1 MNLTQRISTCISRAA
16 ISLVVLLVCSSADA
30 QKLFR
35 LEKDSIPIMRG
46 FQLSFD
52 LVGAGQMILS
62 DYGQWEA
69 ALRLNLHDQ
78 WYPVFELGYGK
89 AERLNDEVT
98 EISYTTEAPYFR
110 AGIDFNLLRKKHLGN
125 SLFAGIRYAYTSYK
139 VDVWHPDFKDPIW
152 GWNTSYDVREVPCS
166 QHWLE
171 FVVGLDAKVF
181 GPLHLG
187 WSARYR
193 QRLSHDDGTIGRTLY
208 VPGFGTSDNSN
219 IGGTFNFIIDI

>member
-1 MNLTQRISTCISRAA
+1 MILRPSISISISRAA
-16 ISLVVLLVCSSADA
+16 ISLVVLLACSSADA

-110 AGIDFNLLRKKHLGN
+110 AGIDFNLLRKKHLGMEYQ
-125 SLFAGIRYAYTSYK
+125 LRCA
-139 VDVWHPDFKDPIW
+139 
-152 GWNTSYDVREVPCS
+152 
-166 QHWLE
+166 
-171 FVVGLDAKVF
+171 
-181 GPLHLG
+181 
-187 WSARYR
+187 
-193 QRLSHDDGTIGRTLY
+193 
-208 VPGFGTSDNSN
+208 
-219 IGGTFNFIIDI
+219 

>member
-1 MNLTQRISTCISRAA
+1 
-16 ISLVVLLVCSSADA
+16 
-30 QKLFR
+30 
-35 LEKDSIPIMRG
+35 
-46 FQLSFD
+46 
-52 LVGAGQMILS
+52 MILS

-187 WSARYR
+187 WSVRYR
-193 QRLSHDDGTIGRTLY
+193 QRLSHDDGIIGRTWY